1 MIEQPFAPRDL
12 VAHADLQA
20 RLDTDVCLDES
31 VVDLG
36 DLRTMIRLGA
46 GRVLNIKVS
55 RMGGLT
61 VARGRARHG
70 TRCGHPGVVRG
81 ECTSSASGGPRTSR
95 CPRLPGFLLPSDV
108 SGSDK
113 YYESDI
119 ITPPVTAVAGRV
131 TVPTGPG
138 IGPRGARRAHRP

>member
-1 MIEQPFAPRDL
+1 AYPDLDLHVDANGAYADDERAAAVFARLDREALTMIEQPFAPRDL

-55 RMGGLT
+55 RMGG
-61 VARGRARHG
+61 
-70 TRCGHPGVVRG
+70 
-81 ECTSSASGGPRTSR
+81 
-95 CPRLPGFLLPSDV
+95 
-108 SGSDK
+108 
-113 YYESDI
+113 
-119 ITPPVTAVAGRV
+119 
-131 TVPTGPG
+131 
-138 IGPRGARRAHRP
+138 